1 MAVYEGARPRST
13 LLPRRRLEAPLLR
26 PQAPALQRALPRRR
40 TRIAMRAQRRPRL
53 VGFVLGAIAIAFML
67 SFFSLVQTVRVSASS
82 VDMAQLSDDYLQLE
96 SQRQQIRSD
105 IDRLGRQSAIR
116 RQALA
121 DGLTQ
126 LPAPVVV
133 PAR

>member
-1 MAVYEGARPRST
+1 MG
-13 LLPRRRLEAPLLR
+13 
-26 PQAPALQRALPRRR
+26 
-40 TRIAMRAQRRPRL
+40 L
-53 VGFVLGAIAIAFML
+53 VICGIVVAFLL

-82 VDMAQLSDDYLQLE
+82 YDMYRLNSQYIQLQNE
-96 SQRQQIRSD
+96 SQQLKSD

-116 RQALA
+116 RQAIA

-133 PAR
+133 SGR

>member
-1 MAVYEGARPRST
+1 VVG
-13 LLPRRRLEAPLLR
+13 
-26 PQAPALQRALPRRR
+26 
-40 TRIAMRAQRRPRL
+40 L
-53 VGFVLGAIAIAFML
+53 VICGIVVAFLL

-82 VDMAQLSDDYLQLE
+82 YDMGRLNSEYIQLQNQSQQLK
-96 SQRQQIRSD
+96 SD

-116 RQALA
+116 RQAIA

-133 PAR
+133 SGR

>member
-1 MAVYEGARPRST
+1 MAVYTGARPRST
-13 LLPRRRLEAPLLR
+13 LFPRRRLEAPLLR
-26 PQAPALQRALPRRR
+26 PQAPALPRRR
-40 TRIAMRAQRRPRL
+40 TRVAIRANRRPRVVGL
-53 VGFVLGAIAIAFML
+53 VICGIVVVFLL

-82 VDMAQLSDDYLQLE
+82 YDMDRLNSQYIQLQNQSRQLQ
-96 SQRQQIRSD
+96 SD

-116 RQALA
+116 RQAIA

-133 PAR
+133 SGR

>member
-1 MAVYEGARPRST
+1 VAI
-13 LLPRRRLEAPLLR
+13 
-26 PQAPALQRALPRRR
+26 RAN
-40 TRIAMRAQRRPRL
+40 RRPRVVGL
-53 VGFVLGAIAIAFML
+53 VICGIVVAFLL

-82 VDMAQLSDDYLQLE
+82 YDMDRLNGQYIQLQNE
-96 SQRQQIRSD
+96 SQQLQSD

-116 RQALA
+116 RQAIA

-133 PAR
+133 SGR